1 MITIAVFILLLLA
14 LLLLILKQYRIA
26 TLALLFSITAMLAT
40 ASGLVPDFFL
50 RGLQIHGF
58 LENPSWKNNNKIVLL
73 GGGAVQRLGG
83 PASTQS
89 FASSRIYEAARL
101 YTHCKKKT
109 LQCSLLISG
118 GDVAGLSISEA
129 TIMQS
134 ELLALGLPEADI
146 TTETQ
151 SRNTYENA
159 LYSSRI
165 LLKDKPDLT
174 ILVTSA
180 THMSRALMLFSYHG
194 VEAVAAPSDH
204 LVVSS
209 NWKYLYTNFFLA
221 DLAFHELIGQLRF
234 SVSK

>member
-1 MITIAVFILLLLA
+1 MITIAVFFLLLLS
-14 LLLLILKQYRIA
+14 LFLLIFKQYRFA
-26 TLALLFSITAMLAT
+26 SLALLFSITAMLAIG
-40 ASGLVPDFFL
+40 SGLLPDFFL

-58 LENPSWKNNNKIVLL
+58 QENPPWKNNNKIVLL
-73 GGGAVQRLGG
+73 GGGAVQRPGG

-109 LQCSLLISG
+109 LQCSILTSG

-129 TIMQS
+129 TILQS
-134 ELLALGLPEADI
+134 ELLALGVPEADI
-146 TTETQ
+146 TTETK
-151 SRNTYENA
+151 SRNTYESA

-174 ILVTSA
+174 VLVTSA
-180 THMSRALMLFSYHG
+180 THMSRALMIFAHHG
-194 VEAVAAPSDH
+194 VEAVAAPADH
-204 LVVSS
+204 LVISS
-209 NWKYLYTNFFLA
+209 NWKYLYTNFFIA

-234 SVSK
+234 IVSK

>member
-1 MITIAVFILLLLA
+1 MITLAVFFLLLLS
-14 LLLLILKQYRIA
+14 LLLLIFKLHRLA
-26 TLALLFSITAMLAT
+26 SLALLFSLTSMLAIG
-40 ASGLVPDFFL
+40 SGLVPDFFL

-58 LENPSWKNNNKIVLL
+58 QQNPPWKNSNKIVLL
-73 GGGAVQRLGG
+73 GGGAVQRPSG

-109 LQCSLLISG
+109 LICGILISG
-118 GDVAGLSISEA
+118 SDVAGLGISEA
-129 TIMQS
+129 TILQT
-134 ELLALGLPEADI
+134 ELLALGIPEADI
-146 TTETQ
+146 TTETK

-174 ILVTSA
+174 VLVTSS
-180 THMSRALMLFSYHG
+180 THMSRALMAFAHHG
-194 VEAVAAPSDH
+194 VEAIAAPSDH

-209 NWKYLYTNFFLA
+209 NLKYLYTNFFIA
-221 DLAFHELIGQLRF
+221 DLAFHELVGQLRF
-234 SVSK
+234 IVSR